1 MLTSA
6 SSVHRYVLGSMF
18 YFKKKALF
26 LLIPKSKKYKM
37 GFLYVF
43 LTSIILSL
51 TAQSDIPYTTI
62 EKAFVSNDASHIVA
76 LGKDKML
83 INILGKEGAY
93 SQSQANL
100 VLKDFFTKKPG
111 TTFKFIFKGKETAD
125 GSFAIGTYESKGES
139 YRVTLHFKKIGSDFK
154 IESLNIEK
162 A

>member
-1 MLTSA
+1 
-6 SSVHRYVLGSMF
+6 
-18 YFKKKALF
+18 
-26 LLIPKSKKYKM
+26 M
-37 GFLYVF
+37 GFLYIF
-43 LTSIILSL
+43 LTSIVLSMN
-51 TAQSDIPYTTI
+51 TQADIPYMSI
-62 EKAFVSNDASHIVA
+62 EKAFMSNNASDIVD

-111 TTFKFIFKGKETAD
+111 STFKFIFKGKASAD

-139 YRVTLHFKKIGSDFK
+139 FRVTIHFKKIGSDFK
-154 IESLNIEK
+154 IESLNIDK

>member
-1 MLTSA
+1 ML
-6 SSVHRYVLGSMF
+6 YL
-18 YFKKKALF
+18 KKKALF
-26 LLIPKSKKYKM
+26 LLIGKPKNYKM

-43 LTSIILSL
+43 LTSLILSL
-51 TAQSDIPYTTI
+51 TAQSDIPYASI
-62 EKAFVSNDASHIVA
+62 EKAFVANDATNIVA

-111 TTFKFIFKGKETAD
+111 TAFKFIFKGKESAD
-125 GSFAIGTYESKGES
+125 GSFAIGTYESKGET
-139 YRVTLHFKKIGSDFK
+139 YRITLHFKKIGADFK
-154 IESLNIEK
+154 IESLIIEK